1 MIGIVVSRA
10 DSASVHIGE
19 HLLSLA
25 DWDAQT
31 DDDRPDADGGG
42 TFYRRDGFELR
53 EFDDLHIYID
63 DPAEAFAADIDLL
76 TVVSR
81 HAGETG
87 PLLTAHFT
95 GNFGPAD
102 YGGEDGRFARAC
114 PNAQRAVVD
123 ALRDHAPGGYD
134 VGIEATHH
142 GPTVTTIP
150 SMFVELGSGEDEWDD
165 PAGARAVAAAVLDID
180 GVEPDTD
187 RQLVGFGGGHYAPR
201 FLRILDDT
209 DWRVGH
215 IAADWQLNA
224 MGDPDANRDVLRRA
238 FEASA
243 SDVAV
248 VDGNRDELAAVLD
261 DEGYRVVSETWVRET
276 AGVPLERVRELEA
289 DITRIEEG
297 LRFGSDIDA
306 DSYDT
311 VSLPDGLLGEAQG
324 IALDAALD
332 AVSETTVAFHTTEGG
347 TRAVGRAAVA
357 GDGYDELVERLCE
370 ILRQKYDA
378 VVRENGTVTAKT
390 RAFDPGAARERG
402 VPEGPAFGTLS
413 SGQEVEVDGETVHPA
428 DVSRER
434 VVEFSV

>member
-31 DDDRPDADGGG
+31 DDGRPDADGGG

-63 DPAEAFAADIDLL
+63 DPAEAFTVDIDLL
-76 TVVSR
+76 AVVSR

-102 YGGEDGRFARAC
+102 YGGDDGSFARAC
-114 PNAQRAVVD
+114 PNAQRAVVE
-123 ALRDHAPGGYD
+123 ALRDHAPEGYD

-142 GPTVTTIP
+142 GPTQTTVP
-150 SMFVELGSGEDEWDD
+150 SMFVELGSGEPEWED
-165 PAGARAVAAAVLDID
+165 PAGARAVAAAVLDIE

-209 DWRVGH
+209 DWCVGH
-215 IAADWQLNA
+215 IAADWQLKA

-238 FEASA
+238 FDASA
-243 SDVAV
+243 ADVAL
-248 VDGNRDELAAVLD
+248 VDGNRDELAGVLD

-276 AGVPLERVRELEA
+276 AGVPLERVRELES
-289 DITRIEEG
+289 DITRIEDG
-297 LRFGSDIDA
+297 LRFGADIDA
-306 DSYDT
+306 DAYDT
-311 VSLPDGLLGEAQG
+311 VSLPDGLLSEAQG
-324 IALDAALD
+324 VDLDAALD

-347 TRAVGRAAVA
+347 TRAVGRAAVT
-357 GDGYDELVERLCE
+357 GERYDELVERLCE
-370 ILRQKYDA
+370 ILRQKYDS
-378 VVRENGTVTAKT
+378 VVREDGHVTA
-390 RAFDPGAARERG
+390 RVSAFDPGAARERG
-402 VPEGPAFGTLS
+402 VPEGPAFGKLS
-413 SGQEVEVDGETVHPA
+413 SGQEVDVDGDTIHPA

>member
-31 DDDRPDADGGG
+31 DDERPDADGGG
-42 TFYRRDGFELR
+42 TVYRRDGFELR

-63 DPAEAFAADIDLL
+63 DPAEAFSADIDLL
-76 TVVSR
+76 AVVSR

-102 YGGEDGRFARAC
+102 YGGEPGQFARAC
-114 PNAQRAVVD
+114 PNAQRDAVA
-123 ALRDHAPGGYD
+123 ALRDHAPDGYE

-142 GPTVTTIP
+142 GPTQTTVP
-150 SMFVELGSGEDEWDD
+150 SMFVELGSGEDEWAD
-165 PAGARAVAAAVLDID
+165 PAGARAVAAAVLDIE

-201 FLRILDDT
+201 FFRVLDDT
-209 DWRVGH
+209 DWCVGH
-215 IAADWQLNA
+215 IAADWQLDA

-243 SDVAV
+243 SDVAL

-289 DITRIEEG
+289 DITRIEDG
-297 LRFGSDIDA
+297 LRFGSDVDA

-347 TRAVGRAAVA
+347 TRAVGRAAVT
-357 GDGYDELVERLCE
+357 GEGYDELVERLCE
-370 ILRQKYDA
+370 ILRQKYDS
-378 VVRENGTVTAKT
+378 VVREDDHVTAT
-390 RAFDPGAARERG
+390 VRAFDPTAARDRG
-402 VPEGPAFGTLS
+402 VPEGPAFGKLS
-413 SGQEVEVDGETVHPA
+413 SGQAVEVAGETVTPA

-434 VVEFSV
+434 IVEYVI